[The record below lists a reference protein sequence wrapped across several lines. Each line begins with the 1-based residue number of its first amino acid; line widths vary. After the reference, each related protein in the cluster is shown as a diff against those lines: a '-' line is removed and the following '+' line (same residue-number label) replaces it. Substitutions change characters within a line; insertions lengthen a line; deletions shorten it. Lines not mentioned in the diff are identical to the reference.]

1 MDLDF
6 LANFANTSSEEELSY
21 NKKDIMK
28 ILKRIGVDTRFVSYF
43 EDENGIKLYVENFRF
58 SKFSKKRI
66 TTFNN
71 YYSDIEVIRS
81 SLFQKICLRAS
92 KVLANSLNP
101 KTKVLIPTIIDDYT
115 KLLYIILEPYSRKY
129 GIEFIEYDDNIDFN
143 EINAIISPLTLNKQ
157 VNNILTD
164 IFNGNGIIW
173 DKKFKELANSYNND
187 EKIDYFTNK
196 NINDNKYN
204 IDNNDKNNK
213 SIIFPLINVPDEW
226 INDFLSIKTTYKID
240 YDSND
245 IATSFMGFLSEI
257 NPQFKE
263 NVLATSSFLEN
274 NQLNKK

>member
-6 LANFANTSSEEELSY
+6 LANFANTNSKEELSY

-58 SKFSKKRI
+58 SKFSKNRI

-81 SLFQKICLRAS
+81 SLFQKICLRSS
-92 KVLANSLNP
+92 KVLANSLKP
-101 KTKVLIPTIIDDYT
+101 KTKVLIPKIEDEFT

-129 GIEFIEYDDNIDFN
+129 GIEFIEFDDNIDFN

-187 EKIDYFTNK
+187 EKIDYLTSTDNGE
-196 NINDNKYN
+196 ND
-204 IDNNDKNNK
+204 K
-213 SIIFPLINVPDEW
+213 SIIFPLINVPEEW
-226 INDFLSIKTTYKID
+226 INDFLGLETNYKID
-240 YDSND
+240 YNSND

-263 NVLATSSFLEN
+263 NVLATTSFLEN
-274 NQLNKK
+274 NQSKK

>member
-58 SKFSKKRI
+58 SKFSKNRI

-81 SLFQKICLRAS
+81 SLFQKICLRSS
-92 KVLANSLNP
+92 KVLANSLKP
-101 KTKVLIPTIIDDYT
+101 KTKVLIPKIEDEFT